1 MAEGSSTY
9 KGLAV
14 PLFGESEI
22 KQVTAA
28 NDILSVTGV
37 SAQTGDYLVLQDSSG
52 VEDFVF
58 NKDGTL
64 VLGKTSQAAFSKLRL
79 PILSTA
85 PTSAA
90 GIAKGDVWLA
100 QATADV
106 YRLAVAISDSVATAV
121 RYGGRITR
129 ATLGSASH

>member
-1 MAEGSSTY
+1 MAPGSNAY

-14 PLFGESEI
+14 PLHGESQI
-22 KQVTAA
+22 RQITAA
-28 NDILSVTGV
+28 NDILTMTGIA
-37 SAQTGDYLVLQDSSG
+37 SQSGDYLVMEDSSG

-64 VLGKTSQAAFSKLRL
+64 VLNKTSQAAFSKLRL

-90 GIAKGDVWLA
+90 GIKKGDIWLA
-100 QATADV
+100 QATTDV
-106 YRLAVAISDSVATAV
+106 YRLAVAISDTTATVV

-129 ATLGSASH
+129 VTLGSVSH